1 MNFAKLHGL
10 GNDFLVIRI
19 DTAGDSAV
27 PLSDLARRACDR
39 HRGVGAD
46 GVVFYRPTSG
56 DPDADCSALTYNA
69 DGSKAE
75 VSGNGI
81 RCLAAYL
88 HHSGGLVP
96 PTARIRT
103 VAGIRRCVLK
113 DRRGCSY
120 TYESS
125 MGGPVTEPALVPVLL
140 GSGAGPLIQYPL
152 EVGDEVYPVT
162 ALSMGNPHCALFRP
176 DVLAVPV
183 DTLGPL
189 LERHDVFPR
198 RTNVEF
204 IQVLDRHNLRVRFW
218 ERGVGRTEAS
228 GTGSCAAAVAAI
240 LCGLAASPVRVHT
253 DGGELQVSWDP
264 PSDVV
269 LTGSA
274 ELICEGKL
282 HAVAPE
288 NDCR

>member
-10 GNDFLVIRI
+10 GNDFLIMRI
-19 DTAGDSAV
+19 DAAANSEV

-46 GVVFYRPTSG
+46 GAVFYRPTSG
-56 DPDADCSALTYNA
+56 DCDADCSALIFNA

-88 HHSGGLVP
+88 HHSGGLAP
-96 PTARIRT
+96 PAARIRT
-103 VAGIRRCVLK
+103 VAGIRRCRLI
-113 DRRGCSY
+113 DRRGCNY

-125 MGGPVTEPALVPVLL
+125 MGEPVTDRALVPVLP

-152 EVGDEVYPVT
+152 SVGDDVLPVT
-162 ALSMGNPHCALFRP
+162 ALSMGNPHCALFCP
-176 DVLAVPV
+176 DVLAAPV

-189 LERHDVFPR
+189 LEKHVAFPR

-240 LCGLAASPVRVHT
+240 LCNLAASPVRVHT
-253 DGGELQVSWDP
+253 DGGELQVSWNP
-264 PSDVV
+264 PSEVV
-269 LTGSA
+269 LTGTA

-282 HAVAPE
+282 QAAGPDS
-288 NDCR
+288 DCR